1 MNPLQQTKQLGQ
13 SLWLDNL
20 SRTLIR
26 EGGLQRLIS
35 EDGISGVTSNPAIFF
50 KAISESPYYRDDVA
64 RLKALKTP
72 AEPLYEALV
81 IPDIQAACDL
91 MRPEYERTVG
101 RDGYVSLEVSPAL
114 AHDTAGTVTAGLR
127 LKAAVQRKNLLIKVP
142 ATSAGLKAIE
152 ELIAQGCSVNVT
164 LMFSLAHVNAVAQAY
179 VRGLQRLVDS
189 GGDPRPVKSVA
200 SLFLSRVDTL
210 VDKQLEGIG
219 ADALKLRGRAG
230 VALAKLAYREFQ
242 KTFRS
247 NTFGA
252 LAASGAQPQFMLW
265 ASTGTKNSAYS
276 DVLYVESLIGAE
288 TINTVPDATLNAF
301 RDHGKAEATLESG
314 MDDAQ
319 SHFDA
324 LAKAGIDMHQTG
336 ETLQV
341 EGVKLFEQAFE
352 QLLKLLA

>member
-1 MNPLQQTKQLGQ
+1 MNALQLTKQLGQ

-20 SRTLIR
+20 SRTLIQ
-26 EGGLQRLIS
+26 EGGLQRLIT

-50 KAISESPYYRDDVA
+50 NAISKSPYYRDDVA

-91 MRPEYERTVG
+91 MRPEYDRTHG

-114 AHDTAGTVTAGLR
+114 AHDAAGTVAAGLR
-127 LKAAVQRKNLLIKVP
+127 LKAAVQRQNLLIKVP
-142 ATSAGLKAIE
+142 ATSAGLTAIE
-152 ELIAQGCSVNVT
+152 ALIAQGCSVNVT

-179 VRGLQRLVDS
+179 VRGLQRLVDG

-210 VDKQLEGIG
+210 VDKQLDSIG
-219 ADALKLRGRAG
+219 GDALKLRGKAG
-230 VALAKLAYREFQ
+230 VALAKLAYREYQ
-242 KTFRS
+242 KTFKS
-247 NTFGA
+247 DAFA
-252 LAASGAQPQFMLW
+252 KLAAKGAQPQFMLW
-265 ASTGTKNSAYS
+265 ASTGTKNAAYS
-276 DVLYVESLIGAE
+276 DVLYVESLIGTE

-301 RDHGKAEATLESG
+301 RDHGKAAATLEIG
-314 MDDAQ
+314 MNDAQ
-319 SHFDA
+319 VLFGA
-324 LAKAGIDMHQTG
+324 LAQAGIDMQQVG

-341 EGVKLFEQAFE
+341 EGVTLFEQAFD

>member
-1 MNPLQQTKQLGQ
+1 MNPLQQTKQIGQ

-50 KAISESPYYRDDVA
+50 KAISDSPYYHDDVA
-64 RLKALKTP
+64 RLKALKMP

-91 MRPEYERTVG
+91 MRPEYERTRG

-114 AHDTAGTVTAGLR
+114 AHDAAGTVAAGLR

-142 ATSAGLKAIE
+142 ATAAGIKAIE
-152 ELIAQGCSVNVT
+152 ELVAQGCSVNVT

-179 VRGLQRLVDS
+179 VRGLQRLVDG

-210 VDKQLEGIG
+210 VDKQLDAIG
-219 ADALKLRGRAG
+219 GEALALRGKAG
-230 VALAKLAYREFQ
+230 VALAKLAYREYQ
-242 KTFRS
+242 KTFQS
-247 NTFGA
+247 GAFGK
-252 LAASGAQPQFMLW
+252 LAARGAQPQFMLW
-265 ASTGTKNSAYS
+265 ASTGTKNPAYR
-276 DVLYVESLIGAE
+276 DVMYVESLIGTD
-288 TINTVPDATLNAF
+288 TINTVPDATLAAF
-301 RDHGKAEATLESG
+301 RNHGKAASTLDSG
-314 MDDAQ
+314 LNDAQ
-319 SHFDA
+319 AAFEA
-324 LAKAGIDMHQTG
+324 LAKAGIDMHQVG

-352 QLLKLLA
+352 QLLKLLE

>member
-1 MNPLQQTKQLGQ
+1 MNALQLTKQLGQ

-20 SRTLIR
+20 SRTLIQ
-26 EGGLQRLIS
+26 EGGLQRLIA
-35 EDGISGVTSNPAIFF
+35 EGGISGVTSNPAIFF
-50 KAISESPYYRDDVA
+50 NAISKSPYYRDDVA

-91 MRPEYERTVG
+91 MRPEYDRTHG

-114 AHDTAGTVTAGLR
+114 AHDAAGTVAAGLR
-127 LKAAVQRKNLLIKVP
+127 LKAAVQRQNLLIKVP
-142 ATSAGLKAIE
+142 ATSAGLTAIE
-152 ELIAQGCSVNVT
+152 ALIAQGCSVNVT

-179 VRGLQRLVDS
+179 VRGLQRLVDG

-210 VDKQLEGIG
+210 VDKQLDSIG
-219 ADALKLRGRAG
+219 GDALKLRGKAG
-230 VALAKLAYREFQ
+230 VALAKLAYREYQ
-242 KTFRS
+242 KTFKS
-247 NTFGA
+247 DAFA
-252 LAASGAQPQFMLW
+252 KLAAKGAQPQFMLW
-265 ASTGTKNSAYS
+265 ASTGTKNAAYS
-276 DVLYVESLIGAE
+276 DVLYVESLIGTE

-301 RDHGKAEATLESG
+301 RDHGKAAATLEIG
-314 MDDAQ
+314 MNDAQ
-319 SHFDA
+319 SSFDG
-324 LAKAGIDMHQTG
+324 LAQAGIDMQQVG

-341 EGVKLFEQAFE
+341 EGVTLFEQAFD

>member
-1 MNPLQQTKQLGQ
+1 MNALQLTKQLGQ

-20 SRTLIR
+20 SRTLIQ
-26 EGGLQRLIS
+26 EGGLQRLIT
-35 EDGISGVTSNPAIFF
+35 EDGVSGVTSNPAIFF
-50 KAISESPYYRDDVA
+50 NAISKSPYYRDDVA

-91 MRPEYERTVG
+91 MRPEYNRTHG

-114 AHDTAGTVTAGLR
+114 APDAAGTVAAGLR

-142 ATSAGLKAIE
+142 ATPAGLKAIE

-179 VRGLQRLVDS
+179 VRGLQRLVDA
-189 GGDPRPVKSVA
+189 GGDPCPVKSVA

-210 VDKQLEGIG
+210 VDKQLDNKGG
-219 ADALKLRGRAG
+219 DALALRGKAG
-230 VALAKLAYREFQ
+230 VALAKLAYREYQ
-242 KTFRS
+242 QTFTS
-247 NTFGA
+247 EAFVK
-252 LAASGAQPQFMLW
+252 LAVKGAQPQTMLW
-265 ASTGTKNSAYS
+265 ASTGTKNAAYS
-276 DVLYVESLIGAE
+276 DVMYVESLIGAE

-301 RDHGKAEATLESG
+301 RDHGKATATLEHG
-314 MDDAQ
+314 MDEAQ
-319 SHFDA
+319 AHFDA
-324 LAKAGIDMHQTG
+324 LGQAGIDMREAG
-336 ETLQV
+336 ETLQI
-341 EGVKLFEQAFE
+341 EGVTLFEQAFE